1 MAAMPEADI
10 AKRQA
15 GGRHFA
21 QLTMPRPSQRQVD
34 VSAHKEKE
42 KILLFQNLFVRNKNW
57 RTGYYN
63 WTSVV

>member
-21 QLTMPRPSQRQVD
+21 QLTMPRASQRQVD
-34 VSAHKEKE
+34 VSANKEKE
-42 KILLFQNLFVRNKNW
+42 KILLFQNHFVRIK
-57 RTGYYN
+57 TD
-63 WTSVV
+63 

>member
-1 MAAMPEADI
+1 MATVPEADI

-42 KILLFQNLFVRNKNW
+42 KILLFQNLF
-57 RTGYYN
+57 
-63 WTSVV
+63 S